1 MKKTPKRP
9 TAGLVAVA
17 SPPVGGAV
25 YTVTESGIALIRQM
39 TQDGCSLATI
49 SDALGIGGDAF
60 RALRKRQPEVQAAL
74 DVGLG
79 VMQDELVDRLMKQ
92 ARKGNTTAMIFLL
105 KARCGLRDVG
115 PANPE
120 QAAPTVNINITSPMS
135 DADFRQMIT
144 VESPDAE

>member
-1 MKKTPKRP
+1 M
-9 TAGLVAVA
+9 A
-17 SPPVGGAV
+17 
-25 YTVTESGIALIRQM
+25 
-39 TQDGCSLATI
+39 QDGCSLATI

-92 ARKGNTTAMIFLL
+92 ARKGNTVAAIFLL

-115 PANPE
+115 PMDPNNT
-120 QAAPTVNINITSPMS
+120 APTVNINITAPMS
-135 DADFRQMIT
+135 DEQFAQL
-144 VESPDAE
+144 VEVPHDSGD